1 MNSNENPLCVSL
13 WSEKFQQNSI
23 SVQTFF
29 RLKNTLKKNQKYI
42 KRVWN
47 VFISVPNGM
56 CGALIYVNDCV
67 HVHVFITENAY
78 KHEYIYITV

>member
-13 WSEKFQQNSI
+13 WGEQFQQNSI

-29 RLKNTLKKNQKYI
+29 RLKNTFKKIKSI
-42 KRVWN
+42 LKRVWN

-67 HVHVFITENAY
+67 HVYVFITENAY

>member
-29 RLKNTLKKNQKYI
+29 RLKNTFKKKI
-42 KRVWN
+42 KS
-47 VFISVPNGM
+47 I
-56 CGALIYVNDCV
+56 
-67 HVHVFITENAY
+67 
-78 KHEYIYITV
+78 

>member
-1 MNSNENPLCVSL
+1 MKILCVLVCGVKSF
-13 WSEKFQQNSI
+13 SRTA
-23 SVQTFF
+23 SVFKHF
-29 RLKNTLKKNQKYI
+29 SVLKILKKKNQKYI

-67 HVHVFITENAY
+67 HVYVFITENAY

>member
-29 RLKNTLKKNQKYI
+29 RLKNTLKKKSKVYKTCVECFYQCTKWY
-42 KRVWN
+42 VWCTD
-47 VFISVPNGM
+47 I
-56 CGALIYVNDCV
+56 CELLCTCV
-67 HVHVFITENAY
+67 CIHN
-78 KHEYIYITV
+78 